1 MAGDTFRSRHAAM
14 CGVLH
19 SPGLPGGRLDIPM
32 TVEHTGSLAL
42 HKRAGDHENA
52 NTPALAVFNW

>member
-1 MAGDTFRSRHAAM
+1 M

-32 TVEHTGSLAL
+32 TVEHTGSLAR
-42 HKRAGDHENA
+42 HKRARDHENA
-52 NTPALAVFNW
+52 NSPAFAVFNW